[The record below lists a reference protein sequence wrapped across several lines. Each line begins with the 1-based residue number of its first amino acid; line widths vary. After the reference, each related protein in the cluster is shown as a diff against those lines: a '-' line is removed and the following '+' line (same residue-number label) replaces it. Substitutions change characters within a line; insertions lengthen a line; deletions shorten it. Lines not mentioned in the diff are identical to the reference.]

1 MSTCNDDGAIESQNQ
16 TNDDI
21 LLKISAD
28 YDIPLEELKH
38 RYLQST
44 NGIYSFFHVYQ
55 LRDNKQPPHLIHF
68 GIKDTSDF
76 YSLLETK
83 CVEPTIDEDVY
94 TFRAGFHTESLTIV
108 GNIKQ

>member
-21 LLKISAD
+21 LFKISAD

-44 NGIYSFFHVYQ
+44 NGIHTFFHVYQ
-55 LRDNKQPPHLIHF
+55 LRDNKPPPSLPNF
-68 GIKDTSDF
+68 GVKDDF

-83 CVEPTIDEDVY
+83 CMEATIDGDVY
-94 TFRAGFHTESLTIV
+94 TFRTGFHTESLTIV
-108 GNIKQ
+108 GNIK